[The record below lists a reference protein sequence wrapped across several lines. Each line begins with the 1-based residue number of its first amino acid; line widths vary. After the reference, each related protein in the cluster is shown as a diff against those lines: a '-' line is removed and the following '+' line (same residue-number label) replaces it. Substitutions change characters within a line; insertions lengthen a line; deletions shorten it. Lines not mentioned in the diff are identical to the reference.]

1 MKPQVSLH
9 LHGSVPQHHELL
21 VRPRYPA
28 SKAQAGWDA
37 RVNRG
42 LSLTAQLVKHLPAM
56 QETRVR
62 FLGLEKETATHSSI
76 PAWRIPCTEEP
87 GGLQSTVHRVARV
100 GQDSVAKPPP
110 PAELRTPR
118 QREEGD
124 GPQTQSALHSPP
136 HASSMSVPQQPHFDL
151 PGKQLPR
158 L

>member
-1 MKPQVSLH
+1 MQDSNESLRH
-9 LHGSVPQHHELL
+9 LETPIKSGFPGGS
-21 VRPRYPA
+21 
-28 SKAQAGWDA
+28 
-37 RVNRG
+37 
-42 LSLTAQLVKHLPAM
+42 LVKNLPSV
-56 QETRVR
+56 QETWIRS
-62 FLGLEKETATHSSI
+62 LDQEDPLESETAPDSSI